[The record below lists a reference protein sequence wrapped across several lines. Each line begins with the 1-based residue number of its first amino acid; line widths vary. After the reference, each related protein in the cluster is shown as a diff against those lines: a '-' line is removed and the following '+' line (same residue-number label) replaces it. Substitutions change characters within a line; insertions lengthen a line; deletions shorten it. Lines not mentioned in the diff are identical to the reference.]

1 MAQQW
6 WWQWQLTVLLSWSCS
21 LQQAFAASSFAEK
34 LPGDKAARAAIKGS
48 KSSDLE
54 ILPKGEIRRP
64 HLLRSAAPLS
74 QGELSP
80 VEVPG
85 KEFGHHVARQGSSSK
100 SPPVEGSSGKSAHVE
115 VLGEMEDDEESE
127 DIPMFGHHLAHKGDS
142 GSSPSVKLF
151 GEAEDEALL
160 QHEGRQDHRKSQQ
173 HRGKIST
180 EQQELSGGLCC
191 GWRRRRRSKAEET
204 SKDNAKDIGKINGI
218 VADIQRQQNEIRAAV
233 NKANAAQGS
242 ANSASAQGAIAKR
255 EADAAAAQAN
265 AAIHKGDQALGKF
278 AAAQSQAVSAVNNA
292 RAAHDQA
299 GVAIQEGK
307 KAQQEAS
314 SAISNA
320 RGAKAEADQALKK
333 GNEAISGAKTAQ
345 AQANSALQEGKAAQN
360 EAKAA
365 THKVAEEAA
374 KVNSLQAASAQ
385 AAEQLKNLQGTE
397 AKVEGLV
404 NAIGKNQK
412 VDEQQT
418 KSIQATVESLKKQ
431 QAVDEKHGKSLQ
443 QLLNTLDYQQETDAA
458 LQTTMNK
465 SLQAHQKSLHAIAAN
480 NKVSTQN
487 IKTLD
492 AQYHAQEKIV
502 VALKANSNAIN
513 ASLQTLEAQQASDK
527 ALLHAQKK
535 TMAWVQKI
543 QSADQ
548 LHVGLLEENLSNLTV
563 KVDQN
568 VTTLDAAVK
577 NNTRDL
583 ANKTQQLDAL
593 TEEVDELKAELA
605 ELTNTTT
612 STADPGLFNFKSA
625 ALPKAPHVWGLPCWM
640 LLCIGAILTS

>member
-1 MAQQW
+1 MAL
-6 WWQWQLTVLLSWSCS
+6 QWQLTVLLSCSCS
-21 LQQAFAASSFAEK
+21 LQQAFAASIVSEK
-34 LPGDKAARAAIKGS
+34 LPVRKGS

-54 ILPKGEIRRP
+54 VLPKGEIRRP
-64 HLLRSAAPLS
+64 HLLRSAASLS

-85 KEFGHHVARQGSSSK
+85 KEFGHHVAHLGSSSK
-100 SPPVEGSSGKSAHVE
+100 SPPVEGSSGKSPHVE
-115 VLGEMEDDEESE
+115 VLGSEMEDEESD
-127 DIPMFGHHLAHKGDS
+127 DIPMLGHDVAHKGDS
-142 GSSPSVKLF
+142 GRSPPVGFF
-151 GEAEDEALL
+151 GEAEDEDEDTENLERRDTKALL
-160 QHEGRQDHRKSQQ
+160 QVEGRQAHRKSRQ
-173 HRGKIST
+173 HRGKLST
-180 EQQELSGGLCC
+180 EQQELSGLGS
-191 GWRRRRRSKAEET
+191 WRRRRRSKALEN
-204 SKDNAKDIGKINGI
+204 SKDNAASIGQISGMLQ
-218 VADIQRQQNEIRAAV
+218 DIQRQQNEIKAAAA
-233 NKANAAQGS
+233 KANAAQGS
-242 ANSASAQGAIAKR
+242 ANSASQQGAIAKR
-255 EADAAAAQAN
+255 EADAAAAKAN
-265 AAIHKGDQALGKF
+265 AAIHKGDQALGKL

-292 RAAHDQA
+292 RDAHNQA

-314 SAISNA
+314 AAISNA
-320 RGAKAEADQALKK
+320 NGAKAEADQALKK

-418 KSIQATVESLKKQ
+418 KSIQATVESVKKQ

-443 QLLNTLDYQQETDAA
+443 QLLNTLDYQQKTDAA

-465 SLQAHQKSLHAIAAN
+465 SLQAHQKSLHAIEAN

-513 ASLQTLEAQQASDK
+513 ASLQTLKAQQASDK
-527 ALLHAQKK
+527 ALLETQKK
-535 TMAWVQKI
+535 TMAWVSKI
-543 QSADQ
+543 QTADQ

-563 KVDQN
+563 KVHQN

-583 ANKTQQLDAL
+583 ANKTLQLDAL

-612 STADPGLFNFKSA
+612 STADPGLFNVKSA
-625 ALPKAPHVWGLPCWM
+625 ALPKAPLHLPCWM
-640 LLCIGAILTS
+640 LLCVGAILTS